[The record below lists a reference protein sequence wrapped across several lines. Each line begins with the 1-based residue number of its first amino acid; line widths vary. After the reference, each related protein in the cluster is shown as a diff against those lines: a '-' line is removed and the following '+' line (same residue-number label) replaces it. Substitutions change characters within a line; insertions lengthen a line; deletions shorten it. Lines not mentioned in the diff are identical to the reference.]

1 MAFTAHAGQR
11 HTNGDQTV
19 NDPEHVVAWSG
30 GISDDLQENLAVYED
45 SADFVERPAGDP
57 ATPLVSMGFLM
68 AAVRRRTRLWCILAV
83 VGLVLGAGYYAA
95 KPLAYEAS
103 TTVLLVDN
111 SSQNP
116 ADEIQTDIVMAE
128 SIPVA
133 SAVVHQL
140 GYAQTPASFL
150 SDYSV
155 AMVTPQLL
163 TITAKG
169 TSSDQAVQRAAAVA
183 TQFLDFRAQNEQAQ
197 QQQTDAALQQQVT
210 QAQQHLNS
218 INSQIR
224 QLSSQ
229 SGGTSQQSQ
238 LSVLQAQRTQATN
251 ALGQVQQYATTEQA
265 STQTL
270 TQQMVQGSEVL
281 NKAAPLKRSVVKS
294 GLLYVFGG
302 LLGGL
307 LLGIIIVIIGAI
319 TSDRLRRRDDIA
331 YVLGAPVRVSVG
343 PLREG
348 RIPALRGRAARS
360 RDMERVVE
368 HLRTAVPGSS
378 SGPAGLAVVEI
389 DDAPT
394 AAKAVVELAIASAKQ
409 RRRVVLADL
418 SAGAEA
424 ARLLKVAGPGIST
437 ATPEGMPIV
446 VVVPKAS
453 DVAPIGP
460 LRSHAFPEGYAQADE
475 QLTAA
480 SAHAD
485 LVLSLV
491 TLNPAFGGEYLATW
505 ATDAVAMVTAGQST
519 ALRLHA
525 AGEMVRLAGVRL
537 SSIVLIDA
545 DKSDESLGV
554 TVRGA
559 AVLSS

>member
-1 MAFTAHAGQR
+1 M
-11 HTNGDQTV
+11 
-19 NDPEHVVAWSG
+19 NDPEHVVDWSR
-30 GISDDLQENLAVYED
+30 GISDDLQEHLAAYED

-57 ATPLVSMGFLM
+57 ATPLVSLGFLM
-68 AAVRRRTRLWCILAV
+68 AAVRRRTRLWLTLAV
-83 VGLVLGAGYYAA
+83 VGLILGGGYFAS
-95 KPLAYEAS
+95 KPPAYSAS

-116 ADEIQTDIVMAE
+116 ADEVLTDIVMAQ
-128 SIPVA
+128 SVPVA
-133 SAVVHQL
+133 TAVVRQL
-140 GYAQTPASFL
+140 GYEQTPASFL

-183 TQFLDFRAQNEQAQ
+183 TQFLDFRAQNEQGQ
-197 QQQTDAALQQQVT
+197 QQQTDAQLQQQIT
-210 QAQQHLNS
+210 QAQQHLDS
-218 INSQIR
+218 INSQIK
-224 QLSSQ
+224 QVSSQ
-229 SGGTSQQSQ
+229 PSSTTQQ
-238 LSVLQAQRTQATN
+238 LDALQAQRTQASN
-251 ALGQVQQYATTEQA
+251 ALIQIQQYATTEQA

-281 NKAAPLKRSVVKS
+281 NKAAPLKRSVVKT

-307 LLGIIIVIIGAI
+307 LLGIIIVIVGAI

-331 YVLGAPVRVSVG
+331 YVVGAPVRVSVG

-348 RIPALRGRAARS
+348 RIPPLRGRAARS

-368 HLRTAVPGSS
+368 HLKTAVPGSS
-378 SGPAGLAVVEI
+378 SGPAGLAVVEV
-389 DDAPT
+389 DDAAT
-394 AAKAVVELAIASAKQ
+394 AARAVVELAIASAKE

-418 SAGAEA
+418 SAGAQA

-437 ATPEGMPIV
+437 ATPEGIPIV
-446 VVVPKAS
+446 VVVPRAS

-475 QLTAA
+475 QLATA
-480 SAHAD
+480 SARAD

-505 ATDAVAMVTAGQST
+505 ATDAVAMVTAGRSS

-525 AGEMVRLAGVRL
+525 AGEMVRLGGVRL
-537 SSIVLIDA
+537 SSIVVIDA
-545 DKSDESLGV
+545 DNSDESLGA

>member
-1 MAFTAHAGQR
+1 M
-11 HTNGDQTV
+11 

-30 GISDDLQENLAVYED
+30 GIGDDLQEHLAVFED

-57 ATPLVSMGFLM
+57 ATPLVSLGFLM
-68 AAVRRRTRLWCILAV
+68 AAVRRRRRLWLTLAV
-83 VGLVLGAGYYAA
+83 VGLVLGAGYYAV

-116 ADEIQTDIVMAE
+116 ADEIQTDIVMAQ
-128 SIPVA
+128 SMPVA
-133 SAVVHQL
+133 DAVVRQL
-140 GYAQTPASFL
+140 GYAQTPGSFL
-150 SDYSV
+150 SDYAV

-183 TQFLDFRAQNEQAQ
+183 TQFLDFRAQTEQGQ
-197 QQQTDAALQQQVT
+197 QQQTDAALQQQVS
-210 QAQQHLNS
+210 QAQQHLDS
-218 INSQIR
+218 INSQIK

-229 SGGTSQQSQ
+229 SSSTSQQTQ
-238 LSVLQAQRTQATN
+238 LSALQAQRTQASN
-251 ALGQVQQYATTEQA
+251 ALNQVQQYATTEQA

-294 GLLYVFGG
+294 GLLYVLGG
-302 LLGGL
+302 LFGGL

-331 YVLGAPVRVSVG
+331 YVVGAPVRVSVG

-348 RIPALRGRAARS
+348 RIPPLRGRAARS

-378 SGPAGLAVVEI
+378 SGPAGLAVIEV

-394 AAKAVVELAIASAKQ
+394 AARAVVELAIASAKQ

-418 SAGAEA
+418 SAGAHA
-424 ARLLKVAGPGIST
+424 ARLLKVSGPGIST
-437 ATPEGMPIV
+437 ATPEGTPIV
-446 VVVPKAS
+446 VVVPRAS

-475 QLTAA
+475 QVAAA

-491 TLNPAFGGEYLATW
+491 TLNPAFGGGYLGTW
-505 ATDAVAMVTAGQST
+505 ATDAVAMVTAGQSS
-519 ALRLHA
+519 ALQLHA
-525 AGEMVRLAGVRL
+525 AGEMIRLAGVRL
-537 SSIVLIDA
+537 SSIVVIDA
-545 DKSDESLGV
+545 DKSDESLGA

>member
-19 NDPEHVVAWSG
+19 NDPEHVVDWSR
-30 GISDDLQENLAVYED
+30 GISDDLQEHLAVYED
-45 SADFVERPAGDP
+45 PADFVERPAGDP
-57 ATPLVSMGFLM
+57 ATPLVSLGFLM
-68 AAVRRRTRLWCILAV
+68 AAVRRRTRLWLTLAV
-83 VGLVLGAGYYAA
+83 VGLILGGGYYAS
-95 KPLAYEAS
+95 KPPAYSAS

-116 ADEIQTDIVMAE
+116 ADEVLTDIVMAE

-133 SAVVHQL
+133 TAVVRQL
-140 GYAQTPASFL
+140 GYTQTPASFL

-183 TQFLDFRAQNEQAQ
+183 TQFLDFRAQNEQGQ
-197 QQQTDAALQQQVT
+197 QQQTDAQLQQQIS
-210 QAQQHLNS
+210 QAQQHLDS
-218 INSQIR
+218 INSQIK
-224 QLSSQ
+224 QVSSQ
-229 SGGTSQQSQ
+229 PSGTTQQ
-238 LSVLQAQRTQATN
+238 LDALQAQRTQASN
-251 ALGQVQQYATTEQA
+251 ALIQIQQYATTEQA

-281 NKAAPLKRSVVKS
+281 NKAAPLKRSVVKT

-307 LLGIIIVIIGAI
+307 LLGIIIVIVGAI

-331 YVLGAPVRVSVG
+331 YVVGAPVRVSVG

-348 RIPALRGRAARS
+348 RIPPLRGRAARS

-368 HLRTAVPGSS
+368 HLKTAVPGSS
-378 SGPAGLAVVEI
+378 SGPAGLAVVEV

-394 AAKAVVELAIASAKQ
+394 AARAVVELAIASAKQ

-418 SAGAEA
+418 SAGAQA

-437 ATPEGMPIV
+437 ATPEGIPIV
-446 VVVPKAS
+446 VVVPRAS

-475 QLTAA
+475 QLATA
-480 SAHAD
+480 SARAD

-505 ATDAVAMVTAGQST
+505 ATDAVAMVTAGRSS

-525 AGEMVRLAGVRL
+525 AGEMVRLGGVRL
-537 SSIVLIDA
+537 SSIVVIDA
-545 DKSDESLGV
+545 DNSDESLGA